1 MARIFF
7 TYVWGHPGNPC
18 WPLTFGSKAARTQAR
33 RALTEGD
40 FVFTVGTKQ
49 EPTAPEDRG
58 RVLGLYQVSD
68 LEVNTRDYA
77 NQIADSILKERA
89 VVEFPVAMHPIAVWE
104 ITDPNN
110 IFSDIVGR
118 LTRTHHLTARNTV
131 AEIDGETGQALL
143 ALKRR
148 PVQLAKPTTF
158 LGRGLVAQKDSKLA
172 PKHEGEFSGRF
183 GDHAI
188 WYVYALALE
197 DRAKRLLALKLGY
210 SNEPEQRCN
219 AYQTPMAG
227 EVTGLSWRLAMKQP
241 TGSEDEARQVEQE
254 LLKRFESN
262 RLQSNREII
271 AGPTETAIMS
281 AMVEIM
287 GRPARRAT

>member
-77 NQIADSILKERA
+77 NQITDSILKERA
-89 VVEFPVAMHPIAVWE
+89 VVEFPVALHPIAVWE
-104 ITDPNN
+104 ITDPSN

-118 LTRTHHLTARNTV
+118 LTDKQYLTAQNTV
-131 AEIDGETGQALL
+131 AEIEGETGQALL

-148 PVQLAKPTTF
+148 PVQLAEPTTF

-183 GDHAI
+183 RDHAI

-197 DRAKRLLALKLGY
+197 DRAKRLLAFKLGY
-210 SNEPEQRCN
+210 SNDPLSRC
-219 AYQTPMAG
+219 AVYQAPMAN
-227 EVTGLSWRLAMKQP
+227 EVTGLSWRLAIKQP
-241 TGSEDEARQVEQE
+241 TGSEDEARHVEQE
-254 LLKRFESN
+254 LLRRYERYRLPSN
-262 RLQSNREII
+262 GEII
-271 AGPTETAIMS
+271 AGPTETAIWS
-281 AMVEIM
+281 AIGEIL
-287 GRPARRAT
+287 RAPQGGAA